1 MVRDSASELAG
12 EKVNLAAR
20 DWMGISGSVVGVLA
34 VVLGTYQSMDRA
46 LVELKAEVRGQA
58 AQITALQE
66 DVIRLETRLF
76 NGGAAR

>member
-76 NGGAAR
+76 NGGGTR

>member
-76 NGGAAR
+76 NGGATR

>member
-1 MVRDSASELAG
+1 MVRDSSSDLAG
-12 EKVNLAAR
+12 EKVNLATR
-20 DWMGISGSVVGVLA
+20 DWVGISGSVIGVLA

-58 AQITALQE
+58 LQITALQQ

-76 NGGAAR
+76 EGTGK